1 LYNQPNLAAKTKSDQ
16 NVVVVVVVVVVGME
30 LLIKVV
36 TILTNR

>member
-16 NVVVVVVVVVVGME
+16 NVVVVVVVVVGME